1 MGGRVID
8 AVALFEKHRHLL
20 TDKER
25 EVFDLAARGLSQRTI
40 ALALGL
46 SRSAVQSRI
55 ETGSKR
61 LRDAVAE
68 RMEA

>member
-1 MGGRVID
+1 MID
-8 AVALFEKHRHLL
+8 AAGLLEQHRHLL
-20 TDKER
+20 TEKER

-46 SRSAVQSRI
+46 SRSAVQSRL
-55 ETGSKR
+55 ETGAKR

-68 RMEA
+68 GMEA